1 MPSTMLSC
9 TPRTC
14 ADTDGRTI
22 FSTLLKDH
30 YGFGEI
36 IIGVCYM
43 YVPSPPT
50 Y

>member
-9 TPRTC
+9 TRRTLTN
-14 ADTDGRTI
+14 TDARTI

-30 YGFGEI
+30 YGLDEI

-43 YVPSPPT
+43 
-50 Y
+50 